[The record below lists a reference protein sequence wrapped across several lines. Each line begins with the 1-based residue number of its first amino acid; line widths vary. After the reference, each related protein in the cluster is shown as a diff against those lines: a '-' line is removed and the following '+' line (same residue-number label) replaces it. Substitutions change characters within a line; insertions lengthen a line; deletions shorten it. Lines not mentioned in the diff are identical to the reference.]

1 MGDPNLTASMAGI
14 DAKIEKLKEKK
25 KKIQLRASERFV
37 RAAIEA
43 GLLDIEIAEEDLL
56 KAFRDVAERFRPR
69 GAKPAAAD
77 AHKTR
82 STHKVS
88 DGAAVGHDER

>member
-25 KKIQLRASERFV
+25 KKMQLRASERFV

-43 GLLDIEIAEEDLL
+43 GLLDVEIDEDDLL

-69 GAKPAAAD
+69 SAKSAAAD
-77 AHKTR
+77 AHKAR
-82 STHKVS
+82 SAHKVS

>member
-14 DAKIEKLKEKK
+14 DARIEKLKEKK
-25 KKIQLRASERFV
+25 KKMQLRASERFV

-43 GLLDIEIAEEDLL
+43 GLLDLEIDDEDLL

-69 GAKPAAAD
+69 SAKSSAAD
-77 AHKTR
+77 THKAR

-88 DGAAVGHDER
+88 DGATVGHDER

>member
-25 KKIQLRASERFV
+25 KKMQLRASERFV

-43 GLLDIEIAEEDLL
+43 GLLDIEIDKDDLL
-56 KAFRDVAERFRPR
+56 KAFRDLAGRFHVCT
-69 GAKPAAAD
+69 AKSNTTDTNKA
-77 AHKTR
+77 R
-82 STHKVS
+82 SEHQIP
-88 DGAAVGHDER
+88 DGTEMGHDE

>member
-1 MGDPNLTASMAGI
+1 MGDPNLTASMADI

-25 KKIQLRASERFV
+25 KKMQLRASERFV

-43 GLLDIEIAEEDLL
+43 GLLDIEIDEDALL
-56 KAFRDVAERFRPR
+56 QAFRDVAERFRR
-69 GAKPAAAD
+69 PAARSTAAD
-77 AHKTR
+77 DRKTR
-82 STHKVS
+82 STHKIS

>member
-25 KKIQLRASERFV
+25 KKMQLRASERFV
-37 RAAIEA
+37 RAAIDT

-56 KAFRDVAERFRPR
+56 KAFRDVADRFRPR
-69 GAKPAAAD
+69 GAKLAAAD
-77 AHKTR
+77 AHKAR

>member
-25 KKIQLRASERFV
+25 KKMQLRASERFV

-43 GLLDIEIAEEDLL
+43 GLLDIEIDEDDLL
-56 KAFRDVAERFRPR
+56 KAFREIVGRFRVNTAKSATTDSHKPR
-69 GAKPAAAD
+69 SSHQIP
-77 AHKTR
+77 
-82 STHKVS
+82 
-88 DGAAVGHDER
+88 DGAEVGHDE

>member
-25 KKIQLRASERFV
+25 KKMQLRASERFV
-37 RAAIEA
+37 RAAIDA

-56 KAFRDVAERFRPR
+56 KAFRDVADRFRPR
-69 GAKPAAAD
+69 GTKPAAAD
-77 AHKTR
+77 AHKAR

>member
-25 KKIQLRASERFV
+25 KKMQLRASERFV

-43 GLLDIEIAEEDLL
+43 GLLDIEIDEDDLL
-56 KAFRDVAERFRPR
+56 KAFRDVAARFRGSASKSTSADGHATR
-69 GAKPAAAD
+69 AA
-77 AHKTR
+77 HQI
-82 STHKVS
+82 S
-88 DGAAVGHDER
+88 DGTEMGHDE